1 MPSELKAQPQYMQM
15 SVSGY
20 VFLAFL
26 KQNGTMAAQFAAVVV
41 VRAAVVVVVVVIM
54 ANNSN
59 NNKNGSKKKVTA
71 NAN

>member
-26 KQNGTMAAQFAAVVV
+26 KQNGTMAAQFAAVAVV
-41 VRAAVVVVVVVIM
+41 LAVVVVVVVVVIM
-54 ANNSN
+54 ANN
-59 NNKNGSKKKVTA
+59 NKNGSKKK
-71 NAN
+71 